1 MIDKIP
7 SQESLHAVGN
17 VRAYMKCA
25 NLCAEA
31 KENPPRPYSLSTH
44 PPYIRFSYSNP
55 RGGGRVGFLLW
66 LK

>member
-31 KENPPRPYSLSTH
+31 KENPAPIVYPLT
-44 PPYIRFSYSNP
+44 
-55 RGGGRVGFLLW
+55 LLTFVSPI
-66 LK
+66 LTLEEEEELAFFYG